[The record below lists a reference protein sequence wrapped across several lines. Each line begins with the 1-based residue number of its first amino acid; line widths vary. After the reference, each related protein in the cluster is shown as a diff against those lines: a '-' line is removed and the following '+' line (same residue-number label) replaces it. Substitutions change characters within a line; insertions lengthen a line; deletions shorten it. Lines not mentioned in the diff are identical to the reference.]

1 LKRSADHTKP
11 VKTSA
16 AKPITNE
23 PVRAKTVAPE
33 VLAPC
38 GSLEAF
44 FAAMESGADAVYAG
58 LREFSAR
65 ARAKNFT
72 LGQMAR
78 MLAYAHQRGRKIYIT
93 LNTLVKEQEL
103 PQLVE
108 ALAELARLRVDGVI
122 VQDMAV
128 ARLVRNF
135 FPSIPLHAS
144 TQMTIHN
151 LPGVK
156 LLEEY
161 GFERVVLARE
171 LQLADIASIASQ
183 TSAELEIFVHGALCF
198 CVSGQCHFS
207 SLLGGH
213 SGNRGRCAQ
222 PCRRLYSHRGK
233 EGYYFSPNDLSAL
246 ELIPELAAAGVTSLK
261 IEGRMKSADYV
272 AKVVKAYRLMVDGDA
287 TARKETLKAAKELL
301 KDSFGRTPTK
311 GFLASSNPVDIA
323 NPWLRGGTGRFS
335 GEVRQARQGQ
345 ISFETRD
352 GLRVGDRLR
361 LQPKSDQA
369 GQAWTLRELY
379 VNRRKVHECKAG
391 TLVEVACPF
400 EARPGDALFKVGA
413 ADAFG
418 MSDEAANRKLQA
430 AGPDR
435 VAVRLELRCE
445 QQGPAPGPWTLQI
458 TARIGAAAFSYEF
471 PLGDL
476 EPARN
481 SDMAGVLLA
490 RFSETGE
497 TPFHLES
504 LQAPDFPALFIPP
517 ARLKEIRRELYQ
529 RLEQEGTAEE
539 RRRIAAAKAEALLEL
554 QGQRSRSKGQGEREE
569 LLIQVDSPSE
579 VRWALSQGAR
589 QVVVPL
595 HRAAIHE
602 LPRYLSRLKGDAD
615 QLVWQLPFMLFDQ
628 ELPLITEALDALYQ
642 AGFRCFEVTN
652 PGQFKLLQRYAGL
665 QLSSGYRLFT
675 LNSQALAFW
684 QEQGIQRATLY
695 IEDDRENLTDLLQ
708 LSQPLTV
715 LVYSPVEVMATRV
728 RIKEISSG
736 APLTS
741 DRGEGYRIRG
751 RDGFT
756 HISATTPFSLLGR
769 LMELRRMGCRSFM
782 LDLSETPPE
791 RRGELLEAF
800 RSDRVVQG
808 ATLFNYERGLT

>member
-1 LKRSADHTKP
+1 MKINKP
-11 VKTSA
+11 E
-16 AKPITNE
+16 I
-23 PVRAKTVAPE
+23 
-33 VLAPC
+33 LAPS

-44 FAAMESGADAVYAG
+44 FGAMESGADAVYAG

-78 MLAYAHQRGRKIYIT
+78 MLAYAHQRSRKIYIT

-108 ALAELARLRVDGVI
+108 TLAELARLRVDGVI

-128 ARLVRNF
+128 ARLVRNH

-171 LQLADIASIASQ
+171 LQLSDIAVIAAQ

-246 ELIPELAAAGVTSLK
+246 ELVPELAAAGVASLK

-272 AKVVKAYRLMVDGDA
+272 AKVVKAYRLVLDSDEA
-287 TARKETLKAAKELL
+287 DRKGALSAAKELL
-301 KDSFGRTPTK
+301 KDSFGRAPTK
-311 GFLASSNPVDIA
+311 GFLASTNPADIA
-323 NPWLRGGTGRFS
+323 NPWLRGGTGRFT
-335 GEVRQARQGQ
+335 GEIRQARQGRLL
-345 ISFETRD
+345 FETRD
-352 GLRVGDRLR
+352 ALQVGDRLR

-369 GQAWTLRELY
+369 GQAWTLRELF
-379 VNRRKVHECKAG
+379 VNRSPVHTCKG
-391 TLVEVACPF
+391 GQLVEVVCPF
-400 EARPGDALFKVGA
+400 TAQPGDALFKVGA
-413 ADAFG
+413 ANAFG
-418 MSDEAANRKLQA
+418 MSDEAANRRLQA

-435 VAVRLELRCE
+435 MAVRLEITCE
-445 QQGPAPGPWTLQI
+445 GQGAGVKGQEKSEVYKPPFAPCPLTLCI
-458 TARIGAAAFSYEF
+458 SARLGAATFSYTF
-471 PLGDL
+471 PLGEL
-476 EPARN
+476 KPSRS
-481 SDMAGVLLA
+481 SDMESVLTA

-497 TPFHLES
+497 TPFRLEQLS
-504 LQAPDFPALFIPP
+504 APDFPALFIPP

-539 RRRIAAAKAEALLEL
+539 RRRIAAAKTAALSEL
-554 QGQRSRSKGQGEREE
+554 QGQGHALSLSKWPRIKGQGEREE
-569 LLIQVDSPSE
+569 LLIQVDGPSE
-579 VRWALSQGAR
+579 VRWALSQGAD

-602 LPRYLSRLKGDAD
+602 LSRYLNRLGGDAD
-615 QLVWQLPFMLFDQ
+615 RIIWQLPFMLFDH
-628 ELPLITEALDALYQ
+628 ELTFVAEAVAGLCR
-642 AGFRCFEVTN
+642 AGFCQFDLTN
-652 PGQFKLLQRYAGL
+652 PGQLPMLQQHQGVR
-665 QLSSGYRLFT
+665 LSAGYRLFT

-695 IEDDRENLTDLLQ
+695 IEDDRDNLAALLK
-708 LSQPLTV
+708 LPPPLTV

-728 RIKEISSG
+728 RIKEISSS
-736 APLTS
+736 APLQS
-741 DRGEGYRIRG
+741 DRGETYRIRG
-751 RDGFT
+751 RDGLT

-769 LMELRRMGCRSFM
+769 LTELRRMGCRSFM
-782 LDLSETPPE
+782 LDLSATAAE
-791 RRGELLEAF
+791 RRAEILEAF
-800 RSDRVVQG
+800 RADRPLPG
-808 ATLFNYERGLT
+808 STLFNYERGLA